1 MGAAVV
7 EPSEASHRAIEF
19 RPRRVL
25 VVEDH
30 PDGRETLCILLQL
43 LGHRVAAASD
53 GVAGVELALA
63 WRPEVALVDI
73 GLPLLDGYDVA
84 RRLRAA
90 LGHDLVLVA
99 CTAYG
104 QPEDIRRAR
113 AAGFDG
119 HLVKPLDL
127 DALQQWLLMPV

>member
-1 MGAAVV
+1 
-7 EPSEASHRAIEF
+7 
-19 RPRRVL
+19 
-25 VVEDH
+25 
-30 PDGRETLCILLQL
+30 LCTLLQL
-43 LGHRVAAASD
+43 LGHKVAAAAD
-53 GVAGVELALA
+53 GAAGVEKALA

-90 LGHDLVLVA
+90 LGRDIVLVA

-104 QPEDIRRAR
+104 RPEDVLRAR
-113 AAGFDG
+113 KAGFDG

-127 DALQQWLLMPV
+127 NALTRWLRVPA

>member
-1 MGAAVV
+1 
-7 EPSEASHRAIEF
+7 
-19 RPRRVL
+19 
-25 VVEDH
+25 
-30 PDGRETLCILLQL
+30 LLQL
-43 LGHRVAAASD
+43 LGHNVAAASD
-53 GVAGVELALA
+53 GVAGVETALA

-84 RRLRAA
+84 RQLRAA
-90 LGHDLVLVA
+90 LGRGIVLVA

-104 QPEDIRRAR
+104 MPEDIGRAR

-127 DALQQWLLMPV
+127 DALQQWLLVPV